1 MTCASRRSIL
11 PRSAPII
18 ADGAAFVKG
27 VTADLTG
34 IAPLSYNSSDDE
46 DEERVNMR
54 KGDEKRQ
61 ALLDLSEGLF
71 LGRGYVQTSIQ
82 DILDAADMSKGG
94 FYHHFAGK
102 EEILRALC
110 QRRAERAA
118 DRAADALTHADTP
131 MGRINAILHAYLPL
145 CREEVSFTAMLLPA
159 LTGLEGRALA
169 MHYQA
174 ALEEQFAPLLR
185 REIASAA
192 AAGAVYPPV
201 DDPARMLLCLLDQAW
216 MTLAARL
223 TADALEP
230 LALLDG
236 MKQYRR
242 AVELLLDAPYG
253 TVEIIRAEEL
263 AEVADILRRAWQDG
277 AGE

>member
-1 MTCASRRSIL
+1 MTY
-11 PRSAPII
+11 PII
-18 ADGAAFVKG
+18 ADGAPFVKW

-34 IAPLSYNSSDDE
+34 IASLSYNSPDDNE
-46 DEERVNMR
+46 EERVHMR

-61 ALLDLSEGLF
+61 AILDLSERLF
-71 LGRGYVQTSIQ
+71 LGQGYAQTSIQ
-82 DILDAADMSKGG
+82 DILNAADMSKGG

-118 DRAADALTHADTP
+118 DRAADALAHADAP

-145 CREEVSFTAMLLPA
+145 CREEVSFMAMLLPA

-169 MHYQA
+169 MGYQD
-174 ALEEQFAPLLR
+174 ALAEQFVPLLR

-216 MTLAARL
+216 MTLVTHLAAD
-223 TADALEP
+223 TQAIDP

-242 AVELLLDAPYG
+242 AAELLLDAPYG
-253 TVEIIRAEEL
+253 AVEIIRAEEL
-263 AEVADILRRAWQDG
+263 ADTADALCRAQG
-277 AGE
+277 GQNGH